1 LGKKKL
7 WKLRL
12 VGDGVDD
19 EEEGRK
25 GRDVSFSK

>member
-1 LGKKKL
+1 LFEIKKL

-19 EEEGRK
+19 EEE
-25 GRDVSFSK
+25 RDEGKRC